1 MISEGVFCI
10 RFNCVFIT
18 FFNLKIQDFLGMN
31 VSQLSCE
38 NAVQISGI
46 FLKGFGPIVQTALE
60 LGLRTFRSGPC
71 HDRIL
76 KATDFYE
83 TASQ

>member
-1 MISEGVFCI
+1 
-10 RFNCVFIT
+10 
-18 FFNLKIQDFLGMN
+18 MN
-31 VSQLSCE
+31 VSQLFCE

-76 KATDFYE
+76 KATNFYE